1 LEDYDLKN
9 KDTFSWIIT
18 YKNKTWVC
26 EWYVN
31 LMIYMLLFAGIKDIE
46 DIDGWVT
53 NSKYFFKI
61 WHSWLRIWKYYYD
74 PTFDDPIII
83 WKKEENLN
91 QDKEKKYK
99 YFKLPKDLIYADRY
113 NFSYLPENMKNLS
126 LEEREDIVK
135 NNFYNLAL
143 KYKDNDYEL
152 LKVYYFRVKYN
163 LKYNEKITKDIL
175 KEIMPYYEVYNTTQS
190 ILINNKL
197 KYIKQLEYIKIGE
210 NENLELILE
219 SNNFDIE
226 WMYILKWNFWYNQ
239 YEYRLWYNLKI
250 RD

>member
-1 LEDYDLKN
+1 
-9 KDTFSWIIT
+9 
-18 YKNKTWVC
+18 
-26 EWYVN
+26 
-31 LMIYMLLFAGIKDIE
+31 
-46 DIDGWVT
+46 
-53 NSKYFFKI
+53 
-61 WHSWLRIWKYYYD
+61 
-74 PTFDDPIII
+74 
-83 WKKEENLN
+83 
-91 QDKEKKYK
+91 
-99 YFKLPKDLIYADRY
+99 
-113 NFSYLPENMKNLS
+113 MKNLS

-226 WMYILKWNFWYNQ
+226 
-239 YEYRLWYNLKI
+239 
-250 RD
+250 